1 MGILHRL
8 IRGVVVVALTT
19 AAVPAFAQT
28 CAENAV
34 DVRGAF
40 GKVRFR
46 VELALTP
53 EEQARGLMFREE
65 MAQLAGMLFVYPSER
80 NVSFWMRNTLI
91 PIDMIFIDAVGR
103 VVRVHENAVPLDETA
118 IPAGAPTL
126 AVLEINGG
134 MADRLG
140 IDAGDEVRSPALPQD
155 AALWSC
161 E

>member
-8 IRGVVVVALTT
+8 KTGAFGIAVAL
-19 AAVPAFAQT
+19 AAFPASAQS
-28 CAENAV
+28 CNENAV
-34 DVRGAF
+34 DLRGDF

-46 VELALTP
+46 IELARTP
-53 EEQARGLMFREE
+53 EEQAQGLMFREE

-80 NVSFWMRNTLI
+80 DVSFWMRNTLI
-91 PIDMIFIDAVGR
+91 PLDMIFIDAEGR

-118 IPAGAPTL
+118 IPAGAQTL

-134 MADRLG
+134 MAARLG

-155 AALWSC
+155 TAAWAC